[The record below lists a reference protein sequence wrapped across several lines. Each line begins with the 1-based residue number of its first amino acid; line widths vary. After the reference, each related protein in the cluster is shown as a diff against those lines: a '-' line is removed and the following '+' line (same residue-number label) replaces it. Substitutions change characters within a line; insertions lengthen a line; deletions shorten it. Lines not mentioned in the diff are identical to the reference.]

1 MRLGLFDIFQV
12 DPLDPATDAE
22 VYRRHL
28 DHLALADDLGYA
40 VAFTAER
47 HFLPTY
53 RCPAPFAWL
62 GAASQRT
69 SRIRLG
75 TLAHTLPI
83 HAPAALAEEIAVL
96 DHLTGGRIEVGLGL
110 GHRAEELVALGL
122 DPRFRAHVY
131 QERLAV
137 LKALWAGG
145 QVSLETPLTTV
156 RDLAIH
162 PLPVQ
167 RPYPPLWYPGTD
179 PGAAA
184 WAAGEGMSLAIGFAP
199 TAALQSATRA
209 FADAR
214 RRRDL
219 DRASSDATR
228 GDTDPAEAADHP
240 ARIALMRHVYVA
252 EDDDRARAEMTDDLR
267 RLHEHL
273 NPGNG
278 TGEGG
283 RADRERE
290 AADAIAEMGRD
301 ETVIAGGPETVA
313 AKLETARRALD
324 LDVFLANPY
333 LAGID
338 DERVRRTLSLLAE
351 VLPDGVTAP
360 GREEVAVG

>member
-12 DPLDPATDAE
+12 DPLDPATDGE

-28 DHLALADDLGYA
+28 DHLSLADDLGYA

-53 RCPAPFAWL
+53 RCPAPVAWL

-69 SRIRLG
+69 ARIRLG

-110 GHRAEELVALGL
+110 GHRSEELVAVGL
-122 DPRFRAHVY
+122 DPRFRVHAY

-156 RDLAIH
+156 RELAIH
-162 PLPVQ
+162 PLPLQ
-167 RPYPPLWYPGTD
+167 RPHPPLWYPGTD
-179 PGAAA
+179 PATAA
-184 WAAGEGMSLAIGFAP
+184 WAASEGMSLAVGFAP
-199 TAALQSATRA
+199 TATLQLATRA
-209 FADAR
+209 YADAR
-214 RRRDL
+214 RRHSLDRTSAEPANQDL
-219 DRASSDATR
+219 D
-228 GDTDPAEAADHP
+228 PADAADHR

-252 EDDDRARAEMTDDLR
+252 EDDDRARGEMTDDLR

-273 NPGNG
+273 NPANG
-278 TGEGG
+278 TGEAG
-283 RADRERE
+283 RASRSRE
-290 AADAIAEMGRD
+290 AAEAIDGMLRE

-313 AKLETARRALD
+313 AKLETTRRALD
-324 LDVFLANPY
+324 LDLFLANPY

-338 DERVRRTLSLLAE
+338 DGRVRRTLTLLADA
-351 VLPDGVTAP
+351 LPDGVAIARRETAAI
-360 GREEVAVG
+360 G

>member
-1 MRLGLFDIFQV
+1 VRLGLFDIFQV
-12 DPLDPATDAE
+12 DPLDPATDGE

-28 DHLALADDLGYA
+28 DHLALSDELGYA

-69 SRIRLG
+69 NRIRLG

-110 GHRAEELVALGL
+110 GHRSEELVALGL
-122 DPRFRAHVY
+122 DPRFRAQAY

-137 LKALWAGG
+137 LKALWAGD

-162 PLPVQ
+162 PLPLQ
-167 RPYPPLWYPGTD
+167 RPHPPLWYPGTD

-184 WAAGEGMSLAIGFAP
+184 WAASEGMSLAIGFAP
-199 TAALQSATRA
+199 TAALRPATRA
-209 FADAR
+209 YADAR

-219 DRASSDATR
+219 DRAAADSAGQS
-228 GDTDPAEAADHP
+228 TDPADAVAHP
-240 ARIALMRHVYVA
+240 TRIALMRHVYVA
-252 EDDDRARAEMTDDLR
+252 EDDDRARQEMTDDLR

-283 RADRERE
+283 RADRRRE
-290 AADAIAEMGRD
+290 AADAIAAMSRD

-313 AKLETARRALD
+313 TKLETAREALD
-324 LDVFLANPY
+324 LDLFLANPY

-338 DERVRRTLSLLAE
+338 DGRVRRTLSLLAG
-351 VLPDGVTAP
+351 VVPGGVTVSE
-360 GREEVAVG
+360 RDVAAVR